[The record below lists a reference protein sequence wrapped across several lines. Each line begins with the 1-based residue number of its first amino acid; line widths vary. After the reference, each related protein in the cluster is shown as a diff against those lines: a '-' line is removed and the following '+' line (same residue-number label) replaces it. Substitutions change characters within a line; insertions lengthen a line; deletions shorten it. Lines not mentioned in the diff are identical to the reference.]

1 MNSRPYSPIQW
12 ILFGV
17 VLLPS
22 FYVFGQNTGVL
33 YGLVVD
39 KTNHDPLPHAVI
51 RIAPL
56 DTAVAADS
64 NGAFRL
70 HLPVGLYTV
79 EASYL
84 GYQSLVVHD
93 VEVDNALPYEL
104 LLELLPK
111 EHTLE
116 TVEVVAD
123 AYRRT
128 AQTPLATHR
137 MSALEI
143 RSTPGAVM
151 DISRMLKTQPGVVP
165 VVSFGYFQIVRG
177 GAAFENSFWVED
189 IKIPTLTHFTVQ
201 GASGGPQG
209 AINALIMKGARLISG
224 AFPVEYANALS
235 SITHIQLRKGRKD
248 RLGGSV
254 FVGATDWGVTAEG
267 PATDRSSFLL
277 SLRQS
282 FAQYALKAIGVP
294 VLPTYYDA
302 QYHHH
307 FQLDPYNEVQIIA
320 TATYDRYRLGI
331 YDDTSATYLY
341 NIGYIPEGK
350 QASYAVGIIYRHYL
364 PKSSYTVS
372 LSRNYF
378 LNTAVKY
385 RYNLVE
391 PSNLLLD
398 FHSREGEN
406 HFRFTY
412 KAFPDNVEWG
422 LGTQIY
428 QQGLFTDNFR
438 LFARS
443 AQHID
448 TIDYN
453 TQLGIWH
460 YGLYGYYTYRFGEKL
475 HLTLGLRMQGNTYSD
490 KTRNPL
496 EHISPKI
503 ALSLPLSSIWTLNAT
518 AGVYTQMPPPIM
530 MGYRAKG
537 SADFTNRGRLDY
549 IRSPQAGLALEH
561 HSARGYRVRIEGF
574 YKAYRNY
581 PVLLRDGISYANATA
596 DYVAIGDQEAESSGE
611 GRAYG
616 LEFEAKQKQRR
627 NLFWSVNFSYV
638 RSLFTNADGRLV
650 PSSWDHRYF
659 CHIVAGWQASSGW
672 RYAMRWFYVGGAPYT
687 PYDTLL
693 SSYKTVWN
701 VHFRGIPDYRRVNS
715 RRLPA
720 YHQLDVRIDRR
731 WNFRKWSV
739 SFYFDIQNVYRK
751 APPLIP
757 YLTVRRDASGNPLPH
772 PTDPKRYRIYI
783 IDDFTS
789 RPLPSIG
796 LIISF

>member
-1 MNSRPYSPIQW
+1 MNLRLYSSIKW
-12 ILFGV
+12 
-17 VLLPS
+17 LLYAGLS
-22 FYVFGQNTGVL
+22 LLCTDVYSQNTGIL
-33 YGLVVD
+33 YGYVVD
-39 KTNHDPLPHAVI
+39 KTNHEPLPHAVI

-56 DTAVAADS
+56 DTAIATDS
-64 NGAFRL
+64 SGAFRL
-70 HLPVGLYTV
+70 RLPVGLYTV
-79 EASYL
+79 EASFL

-104 LLELLPK
+104 LMELLPK

-116 TVEVVAD
+116 TVEVIAD

-137 MSALEI
+137 MTALEI

-177 GAAFENSFWVED
+177 GAAFENGFWVED

-209 AINALIMKGARLISG
+209 AINALIMKGARLITG
-224 AFPVEYANALS
+224 AFPVEYGNALS
-235 SITHIQLRKGRKD
+235 SITHIQLRKGRRD

-254 FVGATDWGVTAEG
+254 FIGATDWGVTAEG
-267 PATDRSSFLL
+267 PATDKSSFLL

-307 FQLDPYNEVQIIA
+307 FQLDPYNEVQVIA
-320 TATYDRYRLGI
+320 SATYDTYRLGI

-341 NIGYIPEGK
+341 NIGYIPEGN

-364 PKSSYTVS
+364 PQSSYTVS

-378 LNTAVKY
+378 LNTAIKY
-385 RYNLVE
+385 RNNHIE

-398 FHSREGEN
+398 FRSRHGEN
-406 HFRFTY
+406 HFRLTY

-422 LGTQIY
+422 LGTQVY
-428 QQGLFTDNFR
+428 QQQLWTDNFR
-438 LFARS
+438 LFARTP
-443 AQHID
+443 QRID
-448 TIDYN
+448 TIDYR
-453 TQLGIWH
+453 TVLSVWH
-460 YGLYGYYTYRFGEKL
+460 YGIYGYYTHRFGEKL
-475 HLTLGLRMQGNTYSD
+475 HLTVGLRLQGNTYSD
-490 KTRNPL
+490 RTRNPI

-518 AGVYTQMPPPIM
+518 AGIYAQMPPAIM

-537 SADFTNRGRLDY
+537 SAIYTNRDRLDY
-549 IRSPQAGLALEH
+549 IRSPQAGIALEH

-574 YKAYRNY
+574 YKGYRHY
-581 PVLLRDGISYANATA
+581 PILLRDGISYANATA
-596 DYVAIGDQEAESSGE
+596 DYVAIGDQETESTGT

-616 LEFEAKQKQRR
+616 LEFEAKQKQYR
-627 NLFWSVNFSYV
+627 NFFWSVNVSYV
-638 RSLFTNADGRLV
+638 RSLFTNADGRLA

-659 CHIVAGWQASSGW
+659 SHTVAGWQFSDGNFRRGGGW
-672 RYAMRWFYVGGAPYT
+672 PRIGFILVERLIRRTTHYCLRTRACGTFTSAAFPT
-687 PYDTLL
+687 IAE
-693 SSYKTVWN
+693 SIA
-701 VHFRGIPDYRRVNS
+701 RGSVLTSIS
-715 RRLPA
+715 KMSIARLPRSF
-720 YHQLDVRIDRR
+720 RI
-731 WNFRKWSV
+731 
-739 SFYFDIQNVYRK
+739 
-751 APPLIP
+751 
-757 YLTVRRDASGNPLPH
+757 
-772 PTDPKRYRIYI
+772 
-783 IDDFTS
+783 
-789 RPLPSIG
+789 
-796 LIISF
+796 